1 MTLRSPQ
8 FWLAE
13 LDRYDNPKLVDGSH
27 DAEQGAHHALYLH
40 QRLGL
45 AEGRRYAV
53 ARVEL
58 IPAVP
63 DATGANEEALDI
75 NNAAHHAAIGMSY
88 ALSALKGKP

>member
-1 MTLRSPQ
+1 MSLRSPQ

-27 DAEQGAHHALYLH
+27 DAEGGAHHALYLH

-45 AEGRRYAV
+45 ATGKRFAV

-58 IPAVP
+58 IEAVP
-63 DATGANEEALDI
+63 DSDGGAA
-75 NNAAHHAAIGMSY
+75 
-88 ALSALKGKP
+88 